1 MKPATGNKPAPG
13 VRKVSIQ
20 QPLDGH
26 SFSMPAVPGLR
37 EGEVVEVE
45 VLTPRTLLIPASMPT
60 AASTEA
66 SATIPPAEPAPTS
79 PIAAA
84 EDAAEPAPS
93 SETTSPTEAAET
105 VPTMEMATDTS
116 ADKSA
121 SPAPTDTAE
130 TIPNLDPATDPT
142 RTRAWFAACGM
153 LLDDDTE
160 VVATDPCEGRRALLG
175 VRRGLVAQLRETW
188 GPATR
193 FTTPLLFEPAA
204 ARRCVWLLRRG
215 GLTFVK
221 VYDRTL
227 ELAEVL
233 PTDADADLSYLM
245 QRLAGCFPLKEYTL
259 RVAGRDAKTV
269 RRLLGRHFK
278 HTRLEEGL

>member
-1 MKPATGNKPAPG
+1 MKPATGNKRAPG

-26 SFSMPAVPGLR
+26 SFSLPAVPELR

-45 VLTPRTLLIPASMPT
+45 LLTPCTLLIPAPVPT
-60 AASTEA
+60 TASTEA
-66 SATIPPAEPAPTS
+66 SETTSPAEPASTPPT
-79 PIAAA
+79 AAA
-84 EDAAEPAPS
+84 TDAAEMA
-93 SETTSPTEAAET
+93 
-105 VPTMEMATDTS
+105 PTMETATDTS

-121 SPAPTDTAE
+121 SPAPTEAAE
-130 TIPNLDPATDPT
+130 TIPHLDPATDPM
-142 RTRAWFAACGM
+142 RAKAWFAACGM
-153 LLDDDTE
+153 PLDDDTE
-160 VVATDPCEGRRALLG
+160 VVATDSCEGRRALLG
-175 VRRGLVAQLRETW
+175 VRRELLSQLHETW

-215 GLTFVK
+215 GLTYVK

-233 PTDADADLSYLM
+233 PTDADADLSYFM

-278 HTRLEEGL
+278 HTRFEEGR

>member
-1 MKPATGNKPAPG
+1 MKPATGNKRTPG

-26 SFSMPAVPGLR
+26 SFSLPAVPGLR
-37 EGEVVEVE
+37 EEEVVEVE
-45 VLTPRTLLIPASMPT
+45 LLTPHTLLIPAPMPT

-66 SATIPPAEPAPTS
+66 SATTSPAETS
-79 PIAAA
+79 PTPPTAAA
-84 EDAAEPAPS
+84 TDAAEPAPS

-105 VPTMEMATDTS
+105 
-116 ADKSA
+116 
-121 SPAPTDTAE
+121 
-130 TIPNLDPATDPT
+130 IPYLDPATDPT
-142 RTRAWFAACGM
+142 RAKAWFAACGM
-153 LLDDDTE
+153 PLDDDTE

-175 VRRGLVAQLRETW
+175 VRRELLSQLRETW

-215 GLTFVK
+215 GLTCVK

-233 PTDADADLSYLM
+233 PTDADADLSYFM

-278 HTRLEEGL
+278 HTRLEEGR